1 MTLMMITMITIPKYM
16 LFCGKLIYA
25 LEGGDWWYHSGTVPN
40 GTNKTTMIA
49 ITGIQH

>member
-25 LEGGDWWYHSGTVPN
+25 LEGGRYHSGTAPN
-40 GTNKTTMIA
+40 GTNKTTVIA